1 MTFLNILVFLVSI
14 FSLDALAQVAV
25 TRMPD
30 LPKSFCGLGE
40 AGTEGWIERY
50 EIQFLTKNRWG
61 NDHLSSGLVAFHKN
75 LGERVDPLLY
85 LHATTSKLEVPSK
98 GSFESKFV
106 VCRTLSSN
114 RILIAPDYVGMGDD
128 EMAHGYMIRGEV
140 NRTALDMLI
149 AVNNWFDR
157 SQLSK
162 SLTIAGYSQGGHSA
176 LSFHHFLDHHET
188 DYVVKKTFA
197 MSAPAN
203 LSKDMLSVILDGR
216 PSANTTY
223 LMSLVL
229 ANYQEYYGDIFDESP
244 FRSKYAAASSYAVAM
259 DTKKLKDLLPLDP
272 RDALRP
278 DFVRD
283 LEQNLNH
290 SLRQRLAENDIPPW
304 AASAPI
310 VLSYSAG
317 DDTIVSATTA
327 NFIKSMKRFPNDIS
341 MVKTAAVLPHGV
353 NFVRSVKWLGRVLN

>member
-1 MTFLNILVFLVSI
+1 MTFLNLLLFFVTVVS
-14 FSLDALAQVAV
+14 FDALAQVSV

-50 EIQFLTKNRWG
+50 EVQFITKNRWG

-85 LHATTSKLEVPSK
+85 LHATTSKLEVPSM

-106 VCRTLSSN
+106 ACRTLSYN
-114 RILIAPDYVGMGDD
+114 RILIAPDYIGMGDD
-128 EMAHGYMIRGEV
+128 EMAHGYMIRDDI
-140 NRTALDMLI
+140 NQTALDMLN
-149 AVNNWFDR
+149 AVNQWFNR

-176 LSFHHFLDHHET
+176 LSFHHFLDHQKT
-188 DYVVKKTFA
+188 DYVVRKTFA

-203 LSKDMLSVILDGR
+203 LSKDMLTVILDGR

-244 FRSKYAAASSYAVAM
+244 FRSKYAAALSHAVAM

-278 DFVRD
+278 DFVKD
-283 LEQNLNH
+283 LEQNSNH
-290 SLRQRLAENDIPPW
+290 PLRQRLAENDIPPW

-317 DDTIVSATTA
+317 DDTVVSATTA
-327 NFIKSMKRFPNDIS
+327 NFYKSMKRYTNNIS
-341 MVKTAAVLPHGV
+341 VVKTAAILPHGV
-353 NFVRSVKWLGRVLN
+353 NFVRSVKWLGRVLD